1 MPDGAETIT
10 DADLSRLQ
18 NPKFHFEKNLR
29 FQSSKNNMDLNAQI
43 LDFESGGYAQM
54 SPDLKVSTGFPTRC
68 AKSAL
73 DEN

>member
-29 FQSSKNNMDLNAQI
+29 FQSSKNNMDLNYQI
-43 LDFESGGYAQM
+43 LDFDAGGYCTNVRVGLAI
-54 SPDLKVSTGFPTRC
+54 DWFV
-68 AKSAL
+68 
-73 DEN
+73 